1 MTRHLHNFYKKGM
14 QPRQGERGGT
24 EQEFKINE
32 LIIVSEITEVVQN
45 KKEEQKRGTC
55 STLQEKEGTK
65 KNYLDILSMRN
76 KMERVHMIAWM
87 AICNH
92 FKKIILKNSPRRH
105 QECIKK
111 T

>member
-1 MTRHLHNFYKKGM
+1 M

-32 LIIVSEITEVVQN
+32 LIIVSEIREVVQN

-76 KMERVHMIAWM
+76 KMERVHMIA
-87 AICNH
+87 
-92 FKKIILKNSPRRH
+92 
-105 QECIKK
+105 
-111 T
+111 